1 MSANDI
7 VTINVSITNPPIPS
21 QLQKTGAFISQGG
34 TTTAAGTLTL
44 LTSSADLAT
53 ILASAKHI
61 SALSYNNGT
70 HLVTAT
76 ATAHGLT
83 PLGEQITVVVS
94 GCTPA
99 AYNGTFLA
107 TIVDA
112 NTFTYSLASNP
123 GTATVFG
130 TVTDEDVEELVA
142 MNTTYWAQANSQTSV
157 YVLELG
163 NGTTSEGVTALN
175 TFITENPNTIY
186 SYLIPRTWD
195 SESTFKTMVANYN
208 APSTAVNF
216 FVTTTILTYDA
227 WSQLDNCVFAMVE
240 APGIPVTEFSC
251 AAPFQVTLAW
261 SPNSAQKVPPLA
273 FSFVYGVTPYPTRN
287 NLVVL
292 TDLKDANIGYIDLGS
307 EGGLVNTIIKWGHV
321 LGGNPFNYWYTVD
334 WSKINLELDLANEAI
349 NGSNN
354 ALAPLYYNQNGIDRL
369 QNRAAQTLRN
379 GISYGLVLG
388 DVIMTELDP
397 TVFATNVGN
406 GLYAGNAV
414 INAVPFP
421 IYTKN
426 NPSDYMLGKYAG
438 LQAAITPSRGF
449 EQIVFQLSVVNFVS

>member
-1 MSANDI
+1 MAFANDI

-21 QLQKTGAFISQGG
+21 QLQKTGAFISQGA

-44 LTSSADLAT
+44 LTSVADIDG
-53 ILASAKHI
+53 ILA
-61 SALSYNNGT
+61 
-70 HLVTAT
+70 
-76 ATAHGLT
+76 
-83 PLGEQITVVVS
+83 PS
-94 GCTPA
+94 GH
-99 AYNGTFLA
+99 
-107 TIVDA
+107 D
-112 NTFTYSLASNP
+112 
-123 GTATVFG
+123 
-130 TVTDEDVEELVA
+130 ELVA
-142 MNTTYWAQANSQTSV
+142 MNTTYWAQANSQTAV

-163 NGTTSEGVTALN
+163 AGTASDGVIALN
-175 TFITENPNTIY
+175 DFITENPETIY
-186 SYLIPRTWD
+186 SFLIPRAWD
-195 SESTFKTMVANYN
+195 AEPDFHTMAGNYN
-208 APSTAVNF
+208 APSTPVNF
-216 FVTTTILTYDA
+216 FVTTTILTYED

-240 APGIPVTEFSC
+240 APDRPITEFSC

-261 SPNSAQKVPPLA
+261 SPSSAQKVPPLA
-273 FSFVYGVTPYPTRN
+273 FSFIYGVTNYPTRN
-287 NLVVL
+287 NLTLL
-292 TDLKDANIGYIDLGS
+292 TQLKAANIGYVDLGS

-334 WSKINLELDLANEAI
+334 WAKIQLELDLANEVI

-397 TVFATNVGN
+397 TVFAVNVGN

-426 NPSDYMLGKYAG
+426 NPSDYMLGKYGG
-438 LQAAITPSRGF
+438 LQAAITPARGF
-449 EQIVFQLSVVNFVS
+449 EQIVFNLNVTNFVS